1 VRDLSERPI
10 RWGIAGTGIIASEF
24 AEGLALVEDC
34 ELVGVASRSAETAE
48 GFGDRFGVHK
58 RYGSYES
65 MADSD
70 DVDVVYVATPH
81 SRHRS
86 DTLLYLDS
94 GKAVLCE
101 KPFAVNQSEA
111 VQMIDAARRH
121 RLFCMEAMWSRHL
134 PAYVRIAELLDEGVV
149 GTPLAVEA
157 VFGVQMPF
165 DPSHRLFDLN
175 LGGGALL
182 DLGVYP
188 TQLSSLVLGRPD
200 DVVAR
205 GHLGETGVDEH
216 VAAVLHHRDGAL
228 GIVVASITGTLS
240 CTARISGTEGA
251 IELPAFMHCPSY
263 LTIVRAGKSERV
275 DCPIEGN
282 GLHYQAAELQR
293 CLRAGLLE
301 SPIMPLEE
309 TSSIL
314 RTLDVIRE
322 QIGLVYPGDHR

>member
-1 VRDLSERPI
+1 MRDLTERPI
-10 RWGIAGTGIIASEF
+10 RWGIAGTGVIASEF
-24 AEGLALVEDC
+24 AEGLALVDDC
-34 ELVGVASRSAETAE
+34 ELVGVASRSGGTAE
-48 GFGDRFGVHK
+48 GFGNRFGIPK

-65 MADSD
+65 LADSD

-86 DTLLYLDS
+86 DTLLFLDS

-111 VQMIDAARRH
+111 LDMIDAARSH
-121 RLFCMEAMWSRHL
+121 GLFCMEAMWSRHL
-134 PAYVRIAELLDEGVV
+134 PAYVRMTELLDEGVV
-149 GTPLAVEA
+149 GTPLMVEA
-157 VFGVQMPF
+157 NFGVQMSF
-165 DPSHRLFDLN
+165 DPSHRLFDLD

-182 DLGVYP
+182 DLGVYA

-200 DVVAR
+200 DAVAQ
-205 GHLGETGVDEH
+205 GHLGETGVDEQ
-216 VAAVLHHRDGAL
+216 VAAVLHHPDGAL
-228 GIVVASITGTLS
+228 GVVAASITSTLS
-240 CTARISGTEGA
+240 CTARISGTKGA
-251 IELPAFMHCPSY
+251 IELPAFMHCPNY
-263 LTIVRAGKSERV
+263 LTVVRAGQSERV

-282 GLHYQAAELQR
+282 GLHYQATEVQR

-314 RTLDVIRE
+314 KTLDVIRE
-322 QIGLVYPGDHR
+322 QIGLVYPSDRR